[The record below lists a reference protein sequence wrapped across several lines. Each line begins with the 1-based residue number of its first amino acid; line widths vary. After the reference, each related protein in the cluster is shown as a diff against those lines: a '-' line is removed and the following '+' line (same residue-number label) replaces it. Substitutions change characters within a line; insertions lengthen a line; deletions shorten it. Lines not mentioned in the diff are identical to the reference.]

1 MNILKYNLAIKR
13 NKMRTQYLSLSAF
26 LLLTTLIVGSCK
38 KSDPTA
44 DPTPPVVEGEKIA
57 PDAFNFSTSKKV
69 DINVRLLT
77 NDGQPIKGVVMSLNK
92 TNSSSLESSVFQ
104 AISDDNGYV
113 KGSVNIPNYIDT
125 LVIEPNYIG
134 LISGARALISN
145 NSINAVIGGANG
157 YGGNVI
163 LKADN
168 YQTVSKNNNQIFANT
183 ATSYVFANGQN
194 LAKNV
199 VKPSGKPTYLV
210 ASDAINATM
219 LANINSTLREGIA
232 VTNAALLNDALVST
246 LNVTTTSD
254 VYMTYVYSEA
264 GYSNSI
270 GYYTYTTGTPPASA
284 AAIPKVTW
292 IFPNTKT
299 VANGVV
305 AGNKVKL
312 GNFPANTT
320 IAFVLLQNAWNGST
334 INLTSQK
341 FYSTSAFN
349 PETLATK
356 KRHSVLMYDNTNK
369 LFVLGLEDL
378 LRDNG
383 DDDFNDVVL
392 YASSTATGGTIRTNG
407 ISSINVAPLVVVPPD
422 ADNDGVID
430 NLDEFPNDASRA
442 ITEYLPSKAN
452 WGTIAFEDN
461 FPATGDYD
469 MNDLVVKYRYGL
481 VKSSTNKVVDIIG
494 DFSIA
499 AAGASY
505 KNGFGVQFPFSGSIV
520 SQVTGQKIIGSTIQ
534 LGANGLEN
542 GQSKAVI
549 IPFDNTDALIKNADG
564 DPQVNTREARV
575 KATGDTAHVKITFTT
590 PQTIASIGLSPFN
603 PFLISN
609 QRRGYEVH
617 LPGFVPTDKMDFTL
631 FGTEADNSNP
641 STGRYFKTTTN
652 WPWAL
657 SFTET
662 FKYPI
667 ELAKISDT
675 YPHFKDWANSGNSLF
690 TDWYSNTAVGYRQN
704 HIIYSK

>member
-1 MNILKYNLAIKR
+1 
-13 NKMRTQYLSLSAF
+13 MRTQYLSLSAF

-38 KSDPTA
+38 KSDPA
-44 DPTPPVVEGEKIA
+44 PDPNPPVVEGEKIA

-157 YGGNVI
+157 YGGNVV
-163 LKADN
+163 LKADS
-168 YQTVSKNNNQIFANT
+168 YQSSTKSFNQILAL
-183 ATSYVFANGQN
+183 SYAFPGGKN
-194 LAKNV
+194 LNQSV
-199 VKPSGKPTYLV
+199 NKPSGKPKYLAATNDV
-210 ASDAINATM
+210 ISSALLAS
-219 LANINSTLREGIA
+219 INSTLREGIA
-232 VTNAALLNDALVST
+232 ITNSTLLNDAVVNT
-246 LNVTTTSD
+246 LNVTTASD
-254 VYMTYVYSEA
+254 VYVTYVYSQA
-264 GYSNSI
+264 AFANSV
-270 GYYTYTTGTPPASA
+270 GYYTYTTGTPPTSA
-284 AAIPKVTW
+284 AVIPKITW

-299 VANGVV
+299 TTDGLVS
-305 AGNKVKL
+305 GNKVKI
-312 GNFPANTT
+312 GSFPANTS
-320 IAFVLLQNAWNGST
+320 IAFVLFQNAWTGT
-334 INLTSQK
+334 DIRLTTPK
-341 FYSTSAFN
+341 FYSTHAFN
-349 PETLATK
+349 PETTANL
-356 KRHSVLMYDNTNK
+356 KRHSVLMYDSTNK

-378 LRDNG
+378 LRTTGDN
-383 DDDFNDVVL
+383 DFNDVVL
-392 YASSTATGGTIRTNG
+392 YATTTGQGTTARTTG
-407 ISSINVAPLVVVPPD
+407 ISSINVAPLNTIPND
-422 ADNDGVID
+422 ADNDGVLD
-430 NLDEFPNDASRA
+430 NADEFPTDASRA

-505 KNGFGVQFPFSGSIV
+505 KNGFGVQFPFSGNIV
-520 SQVTGQKIIGSTIQ
+520 SSVTGQKIIGSIIQ
-534 LGANGLEN
+534 LGSNGLEN

-590 PQTIASIGLSPFN
+590 PQTLASIGLSPFN

-617 LPGFVPTDKMDFTL
+617 LPGFAPTDKMDFTL

-641 STGRYFKTTTN
+641 STGRYYKTATN

-662 FKYPI
+662 FIYPI
-667 ELAKISDT
+667 ELANVSHA
-675 YPHFKDWANSGNSLF
+675 YPHFRDWANSGNSLF
-690 TDWYSNTAVGYRQN
+690 TDWYINSAVGYRQN